1 MNLMNVT
8 ESYRGILKKKIKFIL
23 LNLIKKK
30 NKLCRKKN
38 DILISTLVKN
48 V

>member
-30 NKLCRKKN
+30 TNCVGKK
-38 DILISTLVKN
+38 TTF
-48 V
+48 